1 MNGKVVCAACAVL
14 VLASFGAVADAAGP
28 TNVAD
33 LATAL
38 QGQRD
43 VCAKMAAD
51 AKDAYSLA
59 QYQSG
64 LDRQTAALKAKMD
77 ARVYGVGH
85 GGRET
90 TEYYVQQMQNAD
102 SAQDAKDKAISDK
115 FEASTKQVA
124 QCVSS
129 AEQQG
134 KATYVAFKKHHTS
147 KSARSEAEAL
157 MTAWL
162 ANVGE
167 ISTSSPNGS
176 DDSYADWK
184 TAKAHAEVSSL

>member
-1 MNGKVVCAACAVL
+1 MNGKTVAAACVAFALAV
-14 VLASFGAVADAAGP
+14 VGVTAVAATP

-33 LATAL
+33 LASAL

-85 GGRET
+85 GSRET
-90 TEYYVQQMQNAD
+90 TEYYIQQMQNAN
-102 SAQDAKDKAISDK
+102 SAQDSKDKDVSDK
-115 FEASTKQVA
+115 FQASTKQVA
-124 QCVSS
+124 QCVSDT
-129 AEQQG
+129 EQKG
-134 KATYVAFKKHHTS
+134 KTTYVEFKKHHAG
-147 KSARSEAEAL
+147 KSARAEAEAL

-162 ANVGE
+162 ANVSE
-167 ISTSSPNGS
+167 ISTGAPNGS
-176 DDSYADWK
+176 DASYAAWK
-184 TAKAHAEVSSL
+184 AAKAHAEVASL